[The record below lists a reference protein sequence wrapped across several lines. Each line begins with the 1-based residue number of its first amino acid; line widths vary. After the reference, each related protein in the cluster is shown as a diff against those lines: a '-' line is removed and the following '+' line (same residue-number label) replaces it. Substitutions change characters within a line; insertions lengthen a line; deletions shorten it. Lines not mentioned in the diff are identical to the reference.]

1 VHECADVCA
10 HVLCAQDEP
19 SLEFVAMP
27 ALAPPE
33 VMMDQAQLAVAQQE
47 LEQAQ
52 HAALPDDD
60 DDEL

>member
-1 VHECADVCA
+1 
-10 HVLCAQDEP
+10 LCAQDEP